1 MKRNLKNAAG
11 KIFPAFLCFSYC
23 TLTVFAQ
30 QSQATLRGQVT
41 DPLGGIVV
49 GVLVTAVDASGVE
62 KTATTNEAG
71 EYVFAALPPG
81 RYTIRV
87 NAEGFSPYENANLEI
102 TAGRTDPFDIIL
114 TVGSAVAEVTIE
126 AEEPF
131 GTEPESNTSA
141 LVLRGTDLESLP
153 DDPDDLSEALQA
165 LAGPTAG
172 ADGEGQIYIDGFSG
186 GRLPPKES
194 IREIRVNRNPFSAE
208 YDRLGYGRIEVFT
221 KPGTDRF
228 RGQAFFNFN
237 DESLNS
243 RSPFSTVRAPYQARR
258 FGGNVS
264 GPLIAGKAS
273 YFLDFERRDVDDNRD
288 INAIILDPLLNPI
301 SLNETI
307 LTPTRRTTFSPRLDW
322 QINDTNTIVARY
334 TFERTNRENEG
345 VGGFNLSSRGYNTRN
360 DQHTLQLTHTTIINQ
375 SIINESRFQYVR
387 ERRNQQGGTFAPT
400 IRVLDA
406 FTGGGAQVGLSFN
419 NEDRFELQNF
429 TSWTLGN
436 HSLKAGARLRSGHV
450 SNSSQQN
457 FAGTFT
463 FTSLEQYRNALQG
476 NARPTQFSISGGN
489 PEINFTQ
496 TDFSPF
502 IQDDWRVRPNLTL
515 SFGLR
520 YDWQNNINSKFNFAP
535 RAAFAW
541 SPGAGGGQGRQQRTV
556 IRGGFGVFYDRFND
570 TLLSQTERFNGT
582 NQQQFVVTTNSQG
595 GTAVLGLFP
604 NVPTIEQL
612 TAFAIPQTIRQ
623 MAGDISTPYTLQT
636 SFSIERQLPYR
647 TTLSVNF
654 VNANTRSVLRT
665 RNINAPQPGT
675 NIRPIPTAGNI
686 FQYESTGRFN
696 QQQLIVSL
704 NNRFSRLFSIS
715 ANYVLNR
722 AKSDT
727 DGLNTFPANQY
738 DLSGEYGRSSQDV
751 RHRLTLFGSIN
762 ALPWGIR
769 LSPFVIINS
778 GRPFNITLGRDING
792 DTLFT
797 ERPAVADAQTAA
809 ADLRQTPFGDFDI
822 NPKPGQSIIPRN
834 FGTGPSFFTTN
845 LRISKTFGFG
855 GEVANQGT
863 QGGRGGRGRGGRRGG
878 GGGRRGGGGAAAGDE
893 GTRSRYNLTVSAN
906 IQNLFNNTNEGVPV
920 GNLNS
925 PFFGKSLSS
934 AGGFGRGGGGG
945 AQTAGNRRIDLQLR
959 FSF

>member
-1 MKRNLKNAAG
+1 MKRNYSNAAG
-11 KIFPAFLCFSYC
+11 KIFSAILCFSFC
-23 TLTVFAQ
+23 ALTVFAQ

-49 GVLVTAVDASGVE
+49 GVQVTAVDASGVE
-62 KTATTNEAG
+62 KIATTNESG

-87 NAEGFSPYENANLEI
+87 NTEGFSPYENTAVEV
-102 TAGRTDPFDIIL
+102 TAGQTDPFDIVL

-131 GTEPESNTSA
+131 GTEPESNTNA

-153 DDPDDLSEALQA
+153 DDPEDLSEALQA

-172 ADGEGQIYIDGFSG
+172 ADGEGQVYIDGFSG

-243 RSPFSTVRAPYQARR
+243 RSPFAAARAPFQARR

-264 GPLIAGKAS
+264 GPLIKGKAS

-288 INAIILDPLLNPI
+288 INAIILDPSLNPV
-301 SLNETI
+301 NFYQTI
-307 LTPTRRTTFSPRLDW
+307 LTPTRRTTFSPRFDW
-322 QINDTNTIVARY
+322 QLNETNTIAARY

-345 VGGFNLSSRGYNTRN
+345 VGGFNLASRGYNTTN
-360 DQHTLQLTHTTIINQ
+360 DQHTLQLTNTTIINQ
-375 SIINESRFQYVR
+375 SIINETRFQYVR

-400 IRVLDA
+400 IRVLDS

-436 HSLKAGARLRSGHV
+436 HSLKSGARLRSARV

-457 FAGTFT
+457 FAGTYT
-463 FTSLEQYRNALQG
+463 FTSLEQYRSALQG

-502 IQDDWRVRPNLTL
+502 IQDDWRFKPNLTL

-541 SPGAGGGQGRQQRTV
+541 SPDAGAQRRQLRTV
-556 IRGGFGVFYDRFND
+556 IRGGFGIFYDRFND

-582 NQQQFVVTTNSQG
+582 NQQQFVVTTNSPG
-595 GTAVLGLFP
+595 GATILGLFP

-612 TAFAIPQTIRQ
+612 TAFAVPQTIRQ
-623 MAGDISTPYTLQT
+623 MAEDISTPYTLQT
-636 SFSIERQLPYR
+636 SFGVERQLPYR

-654 VNANTRSVLRT
+654 VNANTRSVLRS
-665 RNINAPQPGT
+665 RNVNAPQPGT
-675 NIRPIPTAGNI
+675 NVRPIPGAGNI

-696 QQQLIVSL
+696 QRQLIVSL

-727 DGLNTFPANQY
+727 DGLNSFPANQY

-797 ERPAVADAQTAA
+797 ERPAFADAQTSA
-809 ADLRQTPFGDFDI
+809 ADLRRTPFGDFDI
-822 NPKPGQSIIPRN
+822 NPKSGQVLVPRN
-834 FGTGPSFFTTN
+834 YGTGPSFFTVN
-845 LRISKTFGFG
+845 MRISKTFGFG

-863 QGGRGGRGRGGRRGG
+863 QGGRGGRAGGGGRRGG

-893 GTRSRYNLTVSAN
+893 GTRSRYSLTLSAN
-906 IQNLFNNTNEGVPV
+906 IQNLFNNTNEGNPV

-925 PFFGKSLSS
+925 PFFGQSLFS
-934 AGGFGRGGGGG
+934 AGGFGRGGG
-945 AQTAGNRRIDLQLR
+945 QTAGNRRIDLQLR